1 MPSAVPAYGGRG
13 SGTCCWMCRQYGSEN
28 ASLSRE
34 PPHGL
39 SLSRPRRAVRAGV
52 TFFVKQ
58 FAPPPEAGGKRA
70 RGCVVVVRLPG
81 GGMGHH
87 PGVAAAP
94 RGLCICRRCEDSRDG
109 RWDVGHRGGQRAPV
123 LNPFFFFFYELKTPR
138 TRPPAAAAADASVM
152 RSPPRRRQCRHRR
165 PPAGLSLGGTA
176 RPGERRRSSRGAPP
190 GRRRRRCPARR
201 PCRGYP

>member
-1 MPSAVPAYGGRG
+1 
-13 SGTCCWMCRQYGSEN
+13 
-28 ASLSRE
+28 
-34 PPHGL
+34 
-39 SLSRPRRAVRAGV
+39 VRAGV

-70 RGCVVVVRLPG
+70 RGCVVVVRLSG

-94 RGLCICRRCEDSRDG
+94 RGLCILICRRCEDSRDG

-176 RPGERRRSSRGAPP
+176 RPGERRRSSRGAPGAAEAAVP
-190 GRRRRRCPARR
+190 GEKTLSRISVMPHSSSASEGSSMGSDMSEGGDSRSSPSSSAMHERVNWYL
-201 PCRGYP
+201 GG